1 MNFWIKKKLILWIS
15 ASKRRSFPTQET
27 GTEMIFP
34 WYLRNLHDFLRNE
47 KDDISV
53 LLGNIVFRARNFVQV
68 NTLCN
73 VVPEAANN
81 FAQEKT
87 LCNVVLIFL
96 GLYYTGQNFTQF
108 YQSGCRQHWIRKS
121 PVQCCLDTLGTTFNR
136 PKFCAMLPKRL
147 QKNSMGRNPVQ
158 NCLNTLGT
166 TLHRS
171 KPCAILSERL
181 QTKLYQKT
189 SCLMLS

>member
-73 VVPEAANN
+73 VFPEAANN
-81 FAQEKT
+81 FAQEKI
-87 LCNVVLIFL
+87 LCNVVLILL
-96 GLYYTGQNFTQF
+96 GQHLIGQNFVQCCPRDSRKIAWEEILCKIVLILLGQHCTGQNLVQ
-108 YQSGCRQHWIRKS
+108 YCPKGSRQSCIRK
-121 PVQCCLDTLGTTFNR
+121 
-136 PKFCAMLPKRL
+136 RL
-147 QKNSMGRNPVQ
+147 V
-158 NCLNTLGT
+158 
-166 TLHRS
+166 
-171 KPCAILSERL
+171 
-181 QTKLYQKT
+181 
-189 SCLMLS
+189 

>member
-81 FAQEKT
+81 FAQEKI

-108 YQSGCRQHWIRKS
+108 YQSGCRQYWIRKS

-136 PKFCAMLPKRL
+136 PKFCAKVPRDSRKIAWEEILCKIVLILLGQHCTGQNLVQYCPKGSRQSCIRKRL
-147 QKNSMGRNPVQ
+147 V
-158 NCLNTLGT
+158 
-166 TLHRS
+166 
-171 KPCAILSERL
+171 
-181 QTKLYQKT
+181 
-189 SCLMLS
+189 